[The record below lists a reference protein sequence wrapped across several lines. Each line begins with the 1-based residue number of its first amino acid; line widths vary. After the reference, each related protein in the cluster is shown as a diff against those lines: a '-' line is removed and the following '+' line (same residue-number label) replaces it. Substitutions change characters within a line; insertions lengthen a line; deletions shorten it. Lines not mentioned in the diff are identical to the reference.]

1 MSEYVDDSNKP
12 RNLYQSF
19 LDRGIE
25 SAPTNRVEGIYR
37 LSKEI
42 SWWEGQIS
50 ERSRND
56 VNQLKILEL
65 QMDTLKL
72 KLAELKQSKTNNW
85 VNSSGIFA
93 NLNAKMERAIQ
104 LEKSLALLSNLENTL
119 SEIGEFA
126 RSVRNESGLTPHEK
140 IEMIRGTLEGYF
152 EDEVL
157 DFFLLQLGGLEE
169 GV

>member
-1 MSEYVDDSNKP
+1 
-12 RNLYQSF
+12 
-19 LDRGIE
+19 
-25 SAPTNRVEGIYR
+25 
-37 LSKEI
+37 
-42 SWWEGQIS
+42 
-50 ERSRND
+50 
-56 VNQLKILEL
+56 
-65 QMDTLKL
+65 MDTLKL

-85 VNSSGIFA
+85 VNSSGILA
-93 NLNAKMERAIQ
+93 NLNAKMEKAIQ
-104 LEKSLALLSNLENTL
+104 LEKPLALLSNLENTL

-126 RSVRNESGLTPHEK
+126 RSVRNESDLTPHEK